1 VLRREGEYWTI
12 AHGAHLVRL
21 RHSRGLGYLELLLR
35 EPGRAFP
42 VLELAASQ
50 TAPRATTSGA
60 ARDERTRVAVTKA
73 IRATLRK
80 LAIHDPVLGD
90 LLDRSVR
97 TGATCAYLPVVGL
110 PQSWQG

>member
-1 VLRREGEYWTI
+1 MMRREGEYWTI
-12 AHGAHLVRL
+12 VHAGHLVRL

-35 EPGRAFP
+35 EPCRAFP

-50 TAPRATTSGA
+50 GPPRTGTSEA
-60 ARDERTRVAVTKA
+60 ALAERTRVAVTKA

-97 TGATCAYLPVVGL
+97 TGATCAYVPVVGL
-110 PQSWQG
+110 PQSWQR